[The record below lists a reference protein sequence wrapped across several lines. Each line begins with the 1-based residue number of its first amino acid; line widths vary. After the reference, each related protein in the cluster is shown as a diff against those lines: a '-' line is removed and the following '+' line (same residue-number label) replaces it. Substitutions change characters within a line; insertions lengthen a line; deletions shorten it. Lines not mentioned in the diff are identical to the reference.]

1 MSFEISNAISFF
13 TSEDIP
19 IEECRGIETIDLNL
33 EYILVRADVELV
45 AQAFSQLKH
54 MDFWVR
60 DAYNRE
66 LELQTESTLIFQ
78 FRGHPWSLIY
88 KFHDLKEEDALRI
101 SESLDTSAIY
111 YTASDT
117 CATLQYHLYRAG
129 VSIEKFSFEEEISI
143 QLQSQLRQ
151 IEVNEIENGYSFA
164 MDFIREQDAYIPGLI
179 AVKPLP
185 KYQTAILRI
194 QGLMPDEIARM
205 DYLAQ
210 GSSPDGELP
219 IDLAIPPIPN
229 VKAQEKPVCFFNDPS
244 GQITDLSHLCSQNNQ
259 GQEVRP
265 MTSAEEVFERGRNL
279 TGEGEEQEANAAF
292 TQAIEL
298 NPNYA
303 EAYFLRGNNL
313 ALIGEPLQG
322 IEDVQKAAEI
332 FNSRGEPDKAKL
344 MLNLVEAI
352 RQGIK
357 DGEL

>member
-1 MSFEISNAISFF
+1 MSFEVANAIFF
-13 TSEDIP
+13 VKSGDIP

-33 EYILVRADVELV
+33 EYILVRAEVELV

-129 VSIEKFSFEEEISI
+129 VSIEKFSFEEEVSI
-143 QLQSQLRQ
+143 ELQSQRRQ
-151 IEVNEIENGYSFA
+151 IEVNEIEDGYGFA
-164 MDFIREQDAYIPGLI
+164 MDFIREQDAYIPNLT
-179 AVKPLP
+179 VVEYLP
-185 KYQTAILRI
+185 KYQTGILRI
-194 QGLMPDEIARM
+194 GGLMPDEIERM

-219 IDLAIPPIPN
+219 IDLAIPH

-244 GQITDLSHLCSQNNQ
+244 GQITDLRPLCGQNNQ

-265 MTSAEEVFERGRNL
+265 MTNAEEVFKSGRKL
-279 TGEGEEQEANAAF
+279 AGEGKEQEAIAAF

-303 EAYFLRGNNL
+303 EAYFMRGNGL
-313 ALIGEPLQG
+313 ALIGQPLQG

-357 DGEL
+357 DGEF